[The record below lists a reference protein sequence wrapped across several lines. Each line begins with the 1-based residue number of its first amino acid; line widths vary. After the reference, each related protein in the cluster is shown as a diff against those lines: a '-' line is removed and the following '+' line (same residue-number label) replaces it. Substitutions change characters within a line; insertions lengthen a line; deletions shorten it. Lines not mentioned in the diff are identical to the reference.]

1 MSYNSKLVIL
11 AGVAALCV
19 SAPAAAQEA
28 DPFTELVEALASTER
43 LMSGY
48 ADGAAAAMIEE
59 ARRDPEMLEM
69 EEECP
74 GTLELMGSAS
84 RPMLEKSHLRAVG
97 EYRANLLAL
106 FRDKLEPEIA
116 GGAAEFYRSD
126 DGQFVIRL
134 AEENESVANTLA
146 AVRENPEG
154 DLSREAFEADKAASR
169 EALKSSEHKG
179 RMQKI
184 GWGLATSSW
193 FSDFRKIQPEMHEL
207 EFALLNDDFTPEEEA
222 AFDHV
227 LEKALT
233 GHFEQCYAE

>member
-1 MSYNSKLVIL
+1 MPSARNLITL
-11 AGVAALCV
+11 AAVAAFSF
-19 SAPAAAQEA
+19 SAHVAAQEVDPYA
-28 DPFTELVEALASTER
+28 DLVEALASTER

-48 ADGAAAAMIEE
+48 ADGAAAVMIEE

-74 GTLELMGSAS
+74 GALDLMGSAS
-84 RPMLEKSHLRAVG
+84 RPLLEKSHLRAVG

-106 FRDKLEPEIA
+106 FRERLEPETA

-126 DGQFVIRL
+126 DGQFLIGL
-134 AEENESVANTLA
+134 ADENESIENTMA
-146 AVRENPEG
+146 AVRDDPDGNV
-154 DLSREAFEADKAASR
+154 SREAFDADKKATA

-179 RMQKI
+179 RLQKI
-184 GWGLATSSW
+184 GWGLVTSPW
-193 FSDFRKIQPEMHEL
+193 FGDMKKIRPEMQQL
-207 EFALLNDDFTPEEEA
+207 EFALLNDDFTAEEEA